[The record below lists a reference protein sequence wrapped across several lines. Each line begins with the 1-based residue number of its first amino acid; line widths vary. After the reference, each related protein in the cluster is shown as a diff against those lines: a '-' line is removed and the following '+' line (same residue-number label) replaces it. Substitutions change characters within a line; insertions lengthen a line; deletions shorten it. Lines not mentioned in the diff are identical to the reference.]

1 MGIAGA
7 RRLGSTLASF
17 VGLTEVLFAVL
28 IAWVLLGETP
38 GLIRAIGGLLIL
50 GGVVAVRMGEMRTVD
65 EHPEIA
71 TDDVLVDPEPEAVH
85 AP

>member
-1 MGIAGA
+1 M
-7 RRLGSTLASF
+7 
-17 VGLTEVLFAVL
+17 
-28 IAWVLLGETP
+28 LGETP

-50 GGVVAVRMGEMRTVD
+50 GGVVAVRMGEMRAVD

-71 TDDVLVDPEPEAVH
+71 ADDVLVDPEPEAVH